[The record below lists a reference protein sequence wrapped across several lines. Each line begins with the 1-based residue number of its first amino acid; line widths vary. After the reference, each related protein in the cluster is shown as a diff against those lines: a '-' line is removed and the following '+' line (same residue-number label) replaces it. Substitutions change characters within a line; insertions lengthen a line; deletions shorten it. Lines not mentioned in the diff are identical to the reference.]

1 MREESKKCNN
11 VATQQAE
18 EKDYQ
23 KMYYEV
29 LNEKYDLLNRIEY
42 LEKFIKAQAEYIA
55 KLK

>member
-1 MREESKKCNN
+1 MRQEGKTFSSAES
-11 VATQQAE
+11 QQAE

-29 LNEKYDLLNRIEY
+29 LNEKYDLLSRIDF

-55 KLK
+55 KIK

>member
-1 MREESKKCNN
+1 MRQEGKTFSSAES
-11 VATQQAE
+11 QQAE

>member
-1 MREESKKCNN
+1 MREESKTCNN
-11 VATQQAE
+11 VATRQAE

-23 KMYYEV
+23 NMYYEV

-55 KLK
+55 KIK

>member
-1 MREESKKCNN
+1 MREESKTCNN

-42 LEKFIKAQAEYIA
+42 LEKFINAQAEYIA